1 MITEPKDAVQSQAA
15 EVVPV
20 VSPYAETRLTTGQ
33 QFAISAYWLA
43 TNFLWG
49 AMLVIM
55 LPAEAKHLAPPFRV
69 TALALLTGISAFI
82 ALIVPL
88 VAGAL
93 SDRCAHSLGRRRPF
107 IIAGVVVNVVGLFL
121 MDLAFKS
128 AQPLTGSPS
137 QSIWTIERTLL
148 TNSGFL
154 AFLLAY
160 MVVQFGNNIA
170 SAAYSGVIPDLVP
183 EDQRG
188 AASGFMA
195 LMTQAGTLLGVISVG
210 MLLGHQTE
218 TVKYLLI
225 STVLAGVA
233 LITILGIKETPLP
246 KKPPPIRWGPYVK
259 SLWIDPRKYPDFAW
273 VWITR
278 ALVMLGFYGVLP
290 YINYYLTDVIGMEKP
305 DAPASILTAIVLVA
319 SAASGIYAG
328 YVSDRIGR
336 KRVVYIANSVIAA
349 MALAFVLCRSYNEVL
364 LAGVLYG
371 LGFGAYTSV
380 DWALGTDVLPSRVD
394 AAKEMAVWHIA
405 MTLPQSIAAPI
416 AGTLIALGGMNTL
429 VVGGERVYHYH
440 LAGYAALFVFAAAC
454 FAGGAY
460 FLRNVRGVR

>member
-1 MITEPKDAVQSQAA
+1 MSTEPNDPVQSQAA

-20 VSPYAETRLTTGQ
+20 ASPYAGTHLRGSQ
-33 QFAISAYWLA
+33 QLAISAYWFA

-55 LPAEAKHLAPPFRV
+55 LPAEAKHIAPQYRV
-69 TALALLTGISAFI
+69 TALALINGISAII
-82 ALIVPL
+82 ALLVPL

-93 SDRCAHSLGRRRPF
+93 SDRCAHALGRRRPF
-107 IIAGVVVNVVGLFL
+107 IVAGVGVNVVGLFL
-121 MDLAFKS
+121 MDLAYKN
-128 AQPLTGSPS
+128 AQPVHGQPGES
-137 QSIWTIERTLL
+137 QWTVMGMLL
-148 TNSGFL
+148 TNPGFS

-188 AASGFMA
+188 AASGYMA
-195 LMTQAGTLLGVISVG
+195 LMSQAGTLLGVVSVG
-210 MLLGHQTE
+210 MLLGSQTE

-233 LITILGIKETPLP
+233 MITILGIRETPLP

-259 SLWIDPRKYPDFAW
+259 SLWIDPKKYPDFAW

-278 ALVMLGFYGVLP
+278 AMVMLGFYGVLP
-290 YINYYLTDVIGMEKP
+290 YINYYLTDVIGIEKP
-305 DAPASILTAIVLVA
+305 GTPASILTGIVLLA
-319 SAASGIYAG
+319 SACSGIYAG
-328 YVSDRIGR
+328 YLSDRIGR
-336 KRVVYIANSVIAA
+336 KRVVYIANSVIAV
-349 MALAFVLCRSYNEVL
+349 MALAFVICHNFNEVL
-364 LAGVLYG
+364 LVGVLYG

-405 MTLPQSIAAPI
+405 MTLPQSLAAPI
-416 AGTLIALGGMNTL
+416 AGTLIASAGMSTL
-429 VVGGERVYHYH
+429 IVDGETVYHYH
-440 LAGYAALFVFAAAC
+440 LAGYGALFVFAAIC
-454 FAGGAY
+454 FAGGAF
-460 FLRNVRGVR
+460 FLKNVRGVK